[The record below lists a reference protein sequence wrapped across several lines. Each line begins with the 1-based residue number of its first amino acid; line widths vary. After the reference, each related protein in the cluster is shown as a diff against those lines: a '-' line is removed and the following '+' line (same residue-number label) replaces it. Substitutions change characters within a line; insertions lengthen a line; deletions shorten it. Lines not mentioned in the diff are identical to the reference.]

1 MTTQK
6 PSKKSIKKHMNRLV
20 ARWRHAN
27 DLAWDTVGRPGP
39 VFFDTEPGPDKD
51 EAWEAHHRAL
61 EEEQRLAGE
70 AYRKALLEAPVWLR
84 EDKAMLDKCFYR
96 AFVHKGAAII
106 GPGILGPK

>member
-1 MTTQK
+1 MTQK

-39 VFFDTEPGPDKD
+39 VFFDTVPGPDKD
-51 EAWEAHHRAL
+51 QAWADHHRTL
-61 EEEQRLAGE
+61 EAEQAAAGE
-70 AYRKALLEAPVWLR
+70 LYRAALDAAPVWLR

-96 AFVHKGAAII
+96 AFVHKGAAEI
-106 GPGILGPK
+106 GPGILA